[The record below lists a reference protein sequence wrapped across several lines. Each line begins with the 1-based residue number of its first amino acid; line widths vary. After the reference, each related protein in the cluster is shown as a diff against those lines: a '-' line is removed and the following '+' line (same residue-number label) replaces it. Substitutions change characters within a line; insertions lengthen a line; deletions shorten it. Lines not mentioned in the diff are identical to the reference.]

1 MTVEINN
8 QQSHWQTTFT
18 NYTDMFG
25 MEPSDPAKWAA
36 TVFRNNGVHT
46 ILELG
51 GGQGRDTLYF
61 ARNDFSVT
69 VLDYADI
76 GVETI
81 KTKAASANLSKLVTM
96 IQHDVRNPLPFEDA
110 TFDACFSHMLY
121 CMALTTQ
128 ELKFLSQEIR
138 RILKPNGFNIYT
150 VRNTDDVH
158 CGTGIHRGECMY
170 EVGGFIVHF
179 FDREKIALL
188 AQGYAIDEI
197 TEFEEGDL
205 PRKLFRVISR
215 KR

>member
-36 TVFRNNGVHT
+36 TVFRNNGVRT

-81 KTKAASANLSKLVTM
+81 KTKAASANLSKLVTT
-96 IQHDVRNPLPFEDA
+96 IQHDVRNPLPFQDA

-158 CGTGIHRGECMY
+158 YGTGIHRGEGMY